1 MRTAYYNGISFESL
15 GLIIRKAIIPP
26 NSAEKRRTISIPDG
40 PVIIENTKVRDPV
53 SFPIECTV
61 VEPDKLRDI
70 YAMCQ
75 KEGTLIL
82 PDEPD
87 KYYYGILTVS
97 TPKNIILYYN
107 NITFTMT
114 AEPYAYSIA
123 NPEIICNLQTEGD
136 HFKTVVTNSG
146 TAECEPKYRIVAD
159 TAGLVEIWIDIN
171 GLTKSV
177 KINADAGETIIIDVA
192 NLTVKTEIGNTYT
205 NSAGKVIGDYTKMTI
220 PNGSWT
226 VRIRNAKQLKMTLNE
241 RWY

>member
-1 MRTAYYNGISFESL
+1 MRTVYYNGKSFESL
-15 GLIIRKAIIPP
+15 GLIIRKAIVPP

-53 SFPIECTV
+53 SFQIECTV
-61 VEPDKLRDI
+61 VEPGKLRDI

-75 KEGTLIL
+75 KEGILIL

-114 AEPYAYSIA
+114 AEPYAYA
-123 NPEIICNLQTEGD
+123 VNNPEIICSLQDGASWY
-136 HFKTVVTNSG
+136 KYTNVSNAG
-146 TAECEPKYRIVAD
+146 TAECEPVYRVTTPGGGSFD
-159 TAGLVEIWIDIN
+159 IWIQVNGKKTFGCRIN
-171 GLTKSV
+171 V
-177 KINADAGETIIIDVA
+177 DEEDTIRIDVQ
-192 NLTVKTEIGNTYT
+192 NKIIL
-205 NSAGKVIGDYTKMTI
+205 NSHDQIITHKAVEDFTKLVLPPGDSTI
-220 PNGSWT
+220 CISNCT
-226 VRIRNAKQLKMTLNE
+226 QLKLVKNE